1 MLIKIGIIILML
13 CILGSLLSGL
23 IFLVRDEGKT
33 KRTLNALTIR
43 IACSV
48 GLFLLLLLAYCF
60 HWISP
65 HNL

>member
-1 MLIKIGIIILML
+1 MLIKMGIIILML

-48 GLFLLLLLAYCF
+48 GLFFLLLLAYQM

-65 HNL
+65 HDL